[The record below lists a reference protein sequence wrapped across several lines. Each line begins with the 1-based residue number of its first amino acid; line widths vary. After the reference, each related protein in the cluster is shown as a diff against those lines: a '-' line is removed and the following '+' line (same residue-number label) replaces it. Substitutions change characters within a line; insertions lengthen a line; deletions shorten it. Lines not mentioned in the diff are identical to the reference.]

1 MKNTEELKLIRD
13 LKRNRENS
21 YERAIE
27 MYGDKLLKIVYLI
40 IKDLAISEEI
50 VQETFLKVFK
60 NIHSFKG
67 NSSLYTWIYQIA
79 LNLSR
84 DHLRRNV
91 EFPIYNEYIGS
102 EANIE
107 DTIINDEN
115 REILKKQ
122 ISKLNDIYRESIIL
136 FYFEEMS
143 ISEISEVLEEKE
155 GTIKS
160 RLSRARSILRESME
174 EEEMI

>member
-13 LKRNRENS
+13 LKKNNENA

-27 MYGDKLLKIVYLI
+27 LYGDKLLKTVYLI
-40 IKDLAISEEI
+40 VKDLVIAEDI

-60 NIHSFKG
+60 NIYSFKG
-67 NSSLYTWIYQIA
+67 NSLLYTWIYQIA

-91 EFPIYNEYIGS
+91 EFPIYNEHIGS
-102 EANIE
+102 EENIE

-115 REILKKQ
+115 RELLKKQ

-136 FYFEEMS
+136 FYFEDMS
-143 ISEISEVLEEKE
+143 IKEISKVLEEKE

-160 RLSRARSILRESME
+160 RLSRARSILRESMQ

>member
-91 EFPIYNEYIGS
+91 GFPIYNEYIGS